1 MVCLN
6 APQQPSFCPPQ
17 EYSYS
22 IYKYCYVGTLIPFP
36 MHRQICRL
44 PSMRF

>member
-6 APQQPSFCPPQ
+6 APQQPSFCLPP
-17 EYSYS
+17 EYSCS
-22 IYKYCYVGTLIPFP
+22 IYKCCYVEILIPFP
-36 MHRQICRL
+36 MHKQICRL